1 MGEVVTD
8 GDVSDGDVT
17 DGDVAAEVDGILELM
32 EYSRMKALS
41 S

>member
-8 GDVSDGDVT
+8 GDVA
-17 DGDVAAEVDGILELM
+17 DGDVAAEVDGFFELM